1 MVKWGRNKKSRRGG
15 MLVQLIFRQGSG
27 VPPDSGKTVLRSG
40 LVLKLKH
47 QETAGQT
54 ASAEKLSPA
63 EPVEVHIST
72 HGGHMGYLGLDD
84 AGGIRWAETQVVDWL
99 TKTVMHSSRC
109 A

>member
-1 MVKWGRNKKSRRGG
+1 LRWGRNKKSRRGG

-63 EPVEVHIST
+63 EIVYALRV
-72 HGGHMGYLGLDD
+72 
-84 AGGIRWAETQVVDWL
+84 AGWRDLPQPAFAVYF
-99 TKTVMHSSRC
+99 
-109 A
+109 